1 MDKCVRLSNCVC
13 VCVCVCTHDGES
25 VSVSLEA
32 SGSGGQL
39 ARLCLG
45 ILQACSPPAD
55 IWRLSEQQRR
65 TTMQLQCITQSLK
78 TISSSALPSPDV
90 PVSFILMVRKSL
102 SCDKTG
108 SILDEGSKWQ
118 RRLAAAAAAALD
130 ESKRLLIARGLLL
143 KDVLWDFWIVAKLRE
158 SQNILTFPCTILA
171 FISAGGGIQISAVCF
186 CCCFFPVLK
195 GFELTRCPAL

>member
-1 MDKCVRLSNCVC
+1 MHPFVQLC

-78 TISSSALPSPDV
+78 TFFSSPLPSSDV

-102 SCDKTG
+102 CCDKAG
-108 SILDEGSKWQ
+108 SILEEGNKWQ
-118 RRLAAAAAAALD
+118 RLAAAAVAALD
-130 ESKRLLIARGLLL
+130 ESKRLLLARGLFL
-143 KDVLWDFWIVAKLRE
+143 KDI
-158 SQNILTFPCTILA
+158 
-171 FISAGGGIQISAVCF
+171 
-186 CCCFFPVLK
+186 
-195 GFELTRCPAL
+195 